1 MQRKDFL
8 KLTALGLASIPFASF
23 AQKKS
28 AGKKVIIIG
37 AGMAGAAA
45 AKTLRDAGFEVIVL
59 EARNR
64 IGGRMHTDT
73 SLGINAE
80 LGANW
85 VSDADNP
92 TNPILPL
99 CKQYNINTIESN
111 MSSFK
116 LFGENGD
123 GIGKISTLCFYLKLA
138 RKHKQSLNYVKQ
150 LDTDISMKQAID
162 KYLDRSNLSKKELEI
177 LTILE
182 DAEITNMACSL
193 DDVSAKYYLPEG
205 DMKSQKAEYLV
216 MGGYDN
222 IVKKYLENTN
232 VRLDEVVKEINQK
245 NNRVEIVT
253 ENNTFDADYVIVTT
267 PISILQ
273 KGTIKFN
280 PALPEFKTKSF
291 SSRKMGLLNKVFM
304 QFEDKFWDNDKHFQI
319 FLSETKRTF
328 GTCVNYHHYS
338 QKPILVALSS
348 TESALW
354 VEKSEDEEIKE
365 YYKGIFHKAFP
376 NKEIEFKNM
385 LKTKWQS
392 DIYSQGSYSHVPVGS
407 TQKDVEALIEPVERI
422 LFAGEATSPKDH
434 GYVHGAFQTG
444 IREAN
449 RIINL

>member
-8 KLTALGLASIPFASF
+8 KLSALGLASIPFASF
-23 AQKKS
+23 AQNKS
-28 AGKKVIIIG
+28 ADKKVLIIG

-45 AKTLRDAGFEVIVL
+45 AKTLKDAGIEVVVI

-92 TNPILPL
+92 NNPILPL
-99 CKQYNINTIESN
+99 CNKYDVKTIETN

-116 LFGENGD
+116 LFGQDSTTISNF
-123 GIGKISTLCFYLKLA
+123 STLCFYSKFT
-138 RKHKQSLNYVKQ
+138 KKQKQSLKYLQQ
-150 LDTDISMKQAID
+150 LDTDISMKQAIE
-162 KYLDRSNLSKKELEI
+162 KYIDRSKLSKKELEI
-177 LTILE
+177 LTVIE
-182 DAEITNMACSL
+182 DGEITNMACSL

-205 DMKSQKAEYLV
+205 DMKSQSAEYLV
-216 MGGYDN
+216 MGGYDT
-222 IVKKYLENTN
+222 IVKKYLENVSVQLN
-232 VRLDEVVKEINQK
+232 EVVKEINQK

-253 ENNTFDADYVIVTT
+253 ENSTFEGDYVIVTT
-267 PISILQ
+267 PLSILQ

-280 PALPEFKTKSF
+280 PTLPEFKIKSF

-304 QFEDKFWDNDKHFQI
+304 QFEDKFWDNDKHFQM
-319 FLSETKRTF
+319 FLSESKRTF

-354 VEKSEDEEIKE
+354 VENADEEEVKQF
-365 YYKGIFHKAFP
+365 YKGIFNKAFP

-392 DIYSQGSYSHVPVGS
+392 DIYSQGSYSHIPVGS
-407 TQKDVEALIEPVERI
+407 TQKDAEALIEPVGRI
-422 LFAGEATSPKDH
+422 LFAGEATSPKAH

>member
-8 KLTALGLASIPFASF
+8 KLTALGLVSIPFTSF
-23 AQKKS
+23 AQTKS

-37 AGMAGAAA
+37 AGIAGAAA
-45 AKTLRDAGFEVIVL
+45 AKTLQDAGIEVVVL

-64 IGGRMHTDT
+64 IGGRIHTDT

-85 VSDADNP
+85 VSDADN
-92 TNPILPL
+92 TNNPILPL
-99 CKQYNINTIESN
+99 CSKYNIKTIKSNT
-111 MSSFK
+111 SSFK
-116 LFGENGD
+116 LFGQEGES
-123 GIGKISTLCFYLKLA
+123 IGSFSTLCFYLKFA
-138 RKHKQSLNYVKQ
+138 RKHKQSLQYVQQ
-150 LDTDISMKQAID
+150 LDTDISVQQAID
-162 KYLDRSNLSKKELEI
+162 KYLDKSKLSKKELEI
-177 LTILE
+177 LTMFE

-205 DMKSQKAEYLV
+205 DMKSQNAEYLV
-216 MGGYDN
+216 MGGYDT
-222 IVKKYLENTN
+222 IVNKYLENVN
-232 VRLDEVVKEINQK
+232 VQLNEVVKEINQR
-245 NNRVEIVT
+245 NNRVEVVT
-253 ENNTFDADYVIVTT
+253 ENKIFEGDYVIVTI

-280 PALPEFKTKSF
+280 PQLPEFKTKSF

-304 QFEDKFWDNDKHFQI
+304 QFEDKFWDNDKHFQM
-319 FLSETKRTF
+319 FLSDSKRTF
-328 GTCVNYHHYS
+328 GTCVNHHHYS

-348 TESALW
+348 TTSALW
-354 VEKSEDEEIKE
+354 VENADEEEIKQF
-365 YYKGIFHKAFP
+365 YRGIFNKAFP
-376 NKEIEFKNM
+376 NKEIEIKNM

-407 TQKDVEALIEPVERI
+407 TQKDVEALFEPVGQI
-422 LFAGEATSPKDH
+422 FFAGEATSPKAH